1 MDYTFGGKYK
11 GTGSRSDIN
20 SYDNSPLAGLG
31 TISSE
36 PRQVNA
42 KMWAHVS
49 SRTCTQNF
57 TPGVSIL

>member
-1 MDYTFGGKYK
+1 MDYTFGGKYT
-11 GTGSRSDIN
+11 GTGVRSDVN
-20 SYDNSPLAGLG
+20 SYSNSPLAG
-31 TISSE
+31 TISTE
-36 PRQVNA
+36 PRRVNA